1 MHRSLSDN
9 FTELTMLPD
18 SVRLNLLDFLRE
30 SQQAESQLAN
40 FLIKLK
46 ESAEKRPT
54 PENH

>member
-1 MHRSLSDN
+1 
-9 FTELTMLPD
+9 MLPD